1 MPWMLVTTEAERFN
15 EAYEIMQKWKTQVK
29 KSWTKKN
36 SGKIKK
42 LIWLPLYECFILL
55 FVCFFLYCV

>member
-15 EAYEIMQKWKTQVK
+15 EAYHEIMQKWKTQVK

-42 LIWLPLYECFILL
+42 
-55 FVCFFLYCV
+55 

>member
-15 EAYEIMQKWKTQVK
+15 EAYEIMQKLKTQVK

-42 LIWLPLYECFILL
+42 
-55 FVCFFLYCV
+55 